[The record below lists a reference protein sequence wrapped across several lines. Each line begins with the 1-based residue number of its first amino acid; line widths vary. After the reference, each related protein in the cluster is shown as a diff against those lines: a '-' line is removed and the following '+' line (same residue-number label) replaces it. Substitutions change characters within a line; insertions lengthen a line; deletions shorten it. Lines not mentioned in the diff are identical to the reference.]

1 MPTRLF
7 MLLALLP
14 CLLPG
19 VWRSDRSGGCG
30 GAEPCMA
37 IVSTTC
43 CGEVIERMPCGAT
56 PADCMCSS
64 QSPERPTPQV
74 PPAGPRIDLSIGSE
88 SAFSRWSMQP
98 MPMVR
103 SDAGPDA
110 VIVRTHNEARALL
123 CIWRT

>member
-19 VWRSDRSGGCG
+19 LWRSDRSGGCG
-30 GAEPCMA
+30 GGEPCVA

-43 CGEVIERMPCGAT
+43 CGEVIARMPCGAT
-56 PADCMCSS
+56 PTDCMCSS
-64 QSPERPTPQV
+64 QSRERPTPPV
-74 PPAGPRIDLSIGSE
+74 LPAGPRIDLSIGEEPGCASWLL
-88 SAFSRWSMQP
+88 RP
-98 MPMVR
+98 LPMVR
-103 SDAGPDA
+103 SEAGLNA